1 MKKTLLALLFLSTTL
16 FAQTP
21 PFELFCVS
29 DLVKIFEDGHKL
41 PEKTSDIAVFGIRGE
56 VLSAQLVVH
65 TQADLRDVQVVVGN
79 LSSADVKATIPAS
92 NISYNFVRS
101 IPVKVNTD
109 IARDESLLRKAPA
122 LFPDYLSEER
132 SISLKKDRYQSI
144 WLTVQIPKDA
154 LPGSYSGAIK
164 VVAEKSNQSVDI
176 RLTVYPLTMPEKSNL
191 YTTNWYQMN
200 NKYHDFQKP
209 FDEKFFKLIEVY
221 AKNMAAHRQNV
232 MRVEINS
239 ISGKRDKNK
248 NLHFDFSNYDRW
260 VGIFE
265 KTGAMARIETGF
277 IAHFETGDW
286 DDTKIVLKDFDVKE
300 ETTGAVTKMK
310 GEEYLPQF
318 LPAFERHLKEKG
330 WLEKTM
336 FHISDEPCNHNVVSW
351 REASDFVHRH
361 APSLRRID
369 AIEGTYFDDRLE
381 IWVPKLDE
389 LTNWWDTY
397 KKRQS
402 EGNELWYYM
411 AMSTTTYPNRFID
424 SPLIE
429 TRILHWLNYRF
440 GITGYLH
447 WGYNQWA
454 SDDPYMETGLTQHGI
469 GSDCLVYPKKDG
481 IVNSIR
487 LEQERNS
494 LSDFEYFW
502 ILEQQISQF
511 KKELGPRAF
520 WIKPEQRG
528 VEIASK
534 VIRATTEFTRE
545 PNVLYGTKREVL
557 NEILDFR
564 KSPMVYVQTD
574 PLANSKIVFGQI
586 LLEITGWAEPGTQ
599 VTINDKVVKV
609 DAEGVFRNVISL
621 APDRKTLKVTA
632 KKGSLSR
639 TTVREFDVN

>member
-1 MKKTLLALLFLSTTL
+1 MKTTLFLLLFLSTTL
-16 FAQTP
+16 FGQTP

-29 DLVKIFEDGHKL
+29 DLVKIFEDGYNL
-41 PEKTSDIAVFGIRGE
+41 PGKTKSIDVFGIRGE
-56 VLSAQLVVH
+56 VLSAQLVLH
-65 TQADLRDVQVVVGN
+65 AQADLQDVQVMVGS
-79 LSSADVKATIPAS
+79 LSSVDQHATIPAR

-101 IPVKVNTD
+101 VPLKVNTD
-109 IARDESLLRKAPA
+109 IARGESLLRKAPA
-122 LFPDYLSEER
+122 LFPDYLSDNK
-132 SISLKKDRYQSI
+132 SISLKKNLYQSI
-144 WLTVQIPKDA
+144 WLTIQIPKDA
-154 LPGSYSGAIK
+154 LPGSYSGTVK
-164 VVAEKSNQSVDI
+164 VVAGKASRSVDI
-176 RLTVYPLTMPEKSNL
+176 RLSVYPLTMPERSNL
-191 YTTNWYQMN
+191 YTTNWYQMS

-209 FDEKFFKLIEVY
+209 FDDKFFKLIEVY
-221 AKNMAAHRQNV
+221 ANNMASHRQNV
-232 MRVEINS
+232 MRVELNS
-239 ISGKRDKNK
+239 ISARRDKNK
-248 NLHFDFSNYDRW
+248 DMHFDFSNYDRW
-260 VGIFE
+260 VDIFD

-286 DDTKIVLKDFDVKE
+286 DDTKIVLKDFDVND
-300 ETTGAVTKMK
+300 ETSGTMIKMK
-310 GEEYLPQF
+310 GEIYLPQF
-318 LPAFERHLKEKG
+318 LPVFEKHLKEKG
-330 WLEKTM
+330 WLQKTL
-336 FHISDEPCNHNVVSW
+336 FHISDEPCNHNVISW

-381 IWVPKLDE
+381 VWVPKLDE

-447 WGYNQWA
+447 YGYNQW
-454 SDDPYMETGLTQHGI
+454 STDDPYTQMCQPQYGI
-469 GSDCLVYPKKDG
+469 GADCLVYPKKTG

-502 ILEQQISQF
+502 LLEQEIAQL
-511 KKELGPRAF
+511 KKELGLKAF
-520 WIKPEQRG
+520 WIKPEQRSA
-528 VEIASK
+528 EIASK

-545 PNVLYGTKREVL
+545 PDVLYGAKREVL

-564 KSPMVYVQTD
+564 RSPMVYVQTD
-574 PLANSKIVFGQI
+574 PLANSRIVFGQI
-586 LLEITGWAEPGTQ
+586 LLEINGWAESGTE
-599 VTINDKVVKV
+599 VTINGKTVKLTA
-609 DAEGVFRNVISL
+609 DGEFRNVISL
-621 APDRKTLKVTA
+621 APDRKTLNVTA
-632 KKGSLSR
+632 KKGALSR
-639 TTVREFDVN
+639 TIVREFDVN